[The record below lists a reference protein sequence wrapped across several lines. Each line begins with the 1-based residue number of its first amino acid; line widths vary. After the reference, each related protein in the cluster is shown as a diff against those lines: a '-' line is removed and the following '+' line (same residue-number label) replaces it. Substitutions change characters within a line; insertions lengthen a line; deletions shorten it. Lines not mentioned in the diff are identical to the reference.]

1 LKSNFWSLIWP
12 LRGLTWGST
21 PLNSTLGERL
31 FRWGTPSPGA
41 FNLHISISLKQFA
54 FSSSYSQKLPHVIIK
69 ESGPVPNESQ
79 ASWTPIV
86 VVVSH
91 SPPHIMSFLDI
102 PRGSC
107 PQAIFRL
114 KYHQL
119 LSCFLGLQHMWQFCI
134 FLPWKKKKKKKKCPV
149 STISF

>member
-1 LKSNFWSLIWP
+1 MAIKRPYLGNPKP
-12 LRGLTWGST
+12 PST
-21 PLNSTLGERL
+21 PPWERL
-31 FRWGTPSPGA
+31 FSWGTPSPGGLLTYTQH
-41 FNLHISISLKQFA
+41 FLKTICLFIQLFPEA
-54 FSSSYSQKLPHVIIK
+54 SPCNNKRIIK
-69 ESGPVPNESQ
+69 ESGPVTNESQ

-134 FLPWKKKKKKKKCPV
+134 FLPWKKKKKKKCPV